1 MINIHFYVAPA
12 MARQPSEMISTI
24 ELEGQGQGQALP
36 VTNCIH

>member
-24 ELEGQGQGQALP
+24 ELEGQGQALP